1 MCLDLEDLE
10 INLMNRLEDNNKY
23 YINMFNILIALMLT
37 EYIVSALLALVN
49 LYVIVPLVAIM
60 LFILI
65 GKEPVEDKFM
75 LNVFFILAVYIWL
88 ISGKEFIF
96 IPQAKALLDL
106 NENILYWF
114 KEGHMHAIRLLIA
127 YPGYIISR
135 FCSIE
140 LNVGFG
146 YYCILIFALF
156 FRDLIILQRNIKAK
170 TDIRIVYLM
179 SGIFVMLLIF
189 VMNGRIIFSFFGIS
203 IIIINNLK
211 IWSGMNL
218 NHGLLWSYVAGI
230 VFSMVSSGTMLVS
243 IAIAILGVILSRHF
257 KEVLKSKILYLYLI
271 LASPVIYFFSKYIVL
286 MIKKNIDYFGGGIS
300 GVINMLS
307 HGVGKILLVDNIILA
322 SIIVIGGIC
331 VLIINL
337 AFIVQLYKN
346 KSAIF
351 PVAVSCNISLYGSL
365 FGISTGITFLVS
377 AAAIITR
384 YAAGFIVW
392 DINSSNGRKK
402 C

>member
-127 YPGYIISR
+127 
-135 FCSIE
+135 
-140 LNVGFG
+140 
-146 YYCILIFALF
+146 
-156 FRDLIILQRNIKAK
+156 
-170 TDIRIVYLM
+170 
-179 SGIFVMLLIF
+179 
-189 VMNGRIIFSFFGIS
+189 
-203 IIIINNLK
+203 
-211 IWSGMNL
+211 
-218 NHGLLWSYVAGI
+218 
-230 VFSMVSSGTMLVS
+230 
-243 IAIAILGVILSRHF
+243 
-257 KEVLKSKILYLYLI
+257 
-271 LASPVIYFFSKYIVL
+271 
-286 MIKKNIDYFGGGIS
+286 
-300 GVINMLS
+300 
-307 HGVGKILLVDNIILA
+307 
-322 SIIVIGGIC
+322 
-331 VLIINL
+331 
-337 AFIVQLYKN
+337 
-346 KSAIF
+346 
-351 PVAVSCNISLYGSL
+351 
-365 FGISTGITFLVS
+365 
-377 AAAIITR
+377 
-384 YAAGFIVW
+384 
-392 DINSSNGRKK
+392 
-402 C
+402 